1 MDGFV
6 KAAAAALITA
16 VICLV
21 LAKQGKDAA
30 ILLTI
35 LACAMILTVAMGY
48 LRSVTDFISTLEALV
63 DLEGDQ
69 FRILLKITGIGL
81 LSETASMICG
91 DAGNAALGK
100 ALQILGTV
108 LILCLSIPL
117 LQQLLDLIRGILE
130 GL

>member
-21 LAKQGKDAA
+21 LAKQGKDTA

-35 LACAMILTVAMGY
+35 LVCAMILTVAMGY

-117 LQQLLDLIRGILE
+117 LQQLLDLIRMILE

>member
-1 MDGFV
+1 MDGII
-6 KAAAAALITA
+6 KAASAALITA
-16 VICLV
+16 VLCLV
-21 LAKQGKDAA
+21 LAKQGKDSA

-35 LACAMILTVAMGY
+35 LVCAMILSVAMGY
-48 LRSVTDFISTLEALV
+48 LRTVTDFISTLEALV
-63 DLEGDQ
+63 NLEGDH
-69 FRILLKITGIGL
+69 FRVLLKITGIGL
-81 LSETASMICG
+81 LCETASLICA

-117 LQQLLDLIRGILE
+117 LQQLLELIRGILE